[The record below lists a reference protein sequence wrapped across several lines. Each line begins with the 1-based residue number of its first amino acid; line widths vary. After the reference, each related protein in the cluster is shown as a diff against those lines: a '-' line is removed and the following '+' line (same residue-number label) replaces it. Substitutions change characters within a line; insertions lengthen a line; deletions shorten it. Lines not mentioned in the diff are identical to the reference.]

1 MYWLPQLYVVYA
13 DSVVQVMWVFL
24 GDWVGIK
31 FALSSNDWV
40 FVSNNTCA
48 DTNYECQTR
57 SA

>member
-31 FALSSNDWV
+31 FALPSNDWV
-40 FVSNNTCA
+40 FVCNNTCA
-48 DTNYECQTR
+48 DT
-57 SA
+57 